1 MLDQDNTEQNNS
13 DKQNNQEMQN
23 NNNSEQASDPPIAES
38 SKETKITPDTVMNME
53 NEKNEFEK
61 EHNIYHIHYNI
72 SGDAQINAGEIY
84 ENMSQEKNTSN
95 KTIKN
100 MDDVQKIF
108 GMEQTVDEF
117 QMLIVLCILTIVPDN
132 HFIALVNELKRCW
145 MQKTEENTK
154 SVSPYISVQEILKL
168 GAEKVVANFYDES
181 GKSEVSCFHL
191 KNPEIAAGVKRMIWV
206 DYPVIRNFVVQWMFQ
221 IVQMKQFR
229 NLILSQVGEAFQ
241 DLASM
246 DYNFTKIE
254 IIGALVKRGK
264 NDDYYFLNKIMEK
277 LLETDTYKENAINL
291 MKHWCTSGN
300 EQQRTMVYSLYQEN
314 RDKKAAYF
322 IQNSMKNIIQKE
334 LCNGKLFYD
343 ETDRLEDAVFS
354 KTQNINF
361 RVLQEND
368 VAATLYAKALME
380 VFEDCTTVKKRIF
393 GFYFCHI
400 FLLDFFYEG
409 YPRYQMMFINLLQ
422 KKENR
427 KILLS
432 LYHYVWKKKVFRD
445 IMSEVLNYYLNQ
457 LWKENLD
464 WTYAKGFFRS
474 ISFTGAKS
482 DFENTDKML
491 RKIEMTGNTVA
502 EQLRKDLQRLLKQRL
517 SENRR

>member
-1 MLDQDNTEQNNS
+1 MQEQDNIEHDNLEE
-13 DKQNNQEMQN
+13 QNNQEAQN
-23 NNNSEQASDPPIAES
+23 NSNIEQAPDPPIGES
-38 SKETKITPDTVMNME
+38 SKEAKITPDTIMNME
-53 NEKNEFEK
+53 NEKTEFEK

-72 SGDAQINAGEIY
+72 NGDAQINAGEIY
-84 ENMSQEKNTSN
+84 GNMSQEKNTL
-95 KTIKN
+95 KN

-132 HFIALVNELKRCW
+132 HFIALVNELKKCW
-145 MQKTEENTK
+145 TQETEDNIKT
-154 SVSPYISVQEILKL
+154 VSPYISVQEIIKL
-168 GAEKVVANFYDES
+168 GAEKVVASFYDES

-191 KNPEIAAGVKRMIWV
+191 KNPEIAAGVKQMIWV

-221 IVQMKQFR
+221 IVRMKGFR

-314 RDKKAAYF
+314 RDKKAAYY

-334 LCNGKLFYD
+334 LSNGELFYD
-343 ETDRLEDAVFS
+343 ETDRLEDVVFS
-354 KTQNINF
+354 KTQNVNF

-368 VAATLYAKALME
+368 DAATLYAKALME
-380 VFEDCTTVKKRIF
+380 VFEDCTVVKKRIF

-409 YPRYQMMFINLLQ
+409 YPRYQMMFIKLMQ
-422 KKENR
+422 EKENR
-427 KILLS
+427 KILLP

-445 IMSEVLNYYLNQ
+445 IMSEMLNYYLIQ
-457 LWKENLD
+457 LWKKNLD

-474 ISFTGAKS
+474 LSFTGEKS
-482 DFENTDKML
+482 DFDNTDKML

-502 EQLRKDLQRLLKQRL
+502 KQLRKDLQSLLNQRL